1 MNRNMMKQAQQLQT
15 KLLQIQQELETLSVE
30 GSSGG
35 GVVKIEVTGKQE
47 VKSVVIDPEATEDI
61 EFMQDLVLS
70 AINDAMEKSQQLA
83 SEKMGAV
90 TGGLNIPG
98 LT

>member
-35 GVVKIEVTGKQE
+35 GVVKIQVTGKQE

-61 EFMQDLVLS
+61 ELLQDLVLT
-70 AINDAMEKSQQLA
+70 AINDAMEKSQQ
-83 SEKMGAV
+83 
-90 TGGLNIPG
+90 
-98 LT
+98 

>member
-61 EFMQDLVLS
+61 
-70 AINDAMEKSQQLA
+70 
-83 SEKMGAV
+83 
-90 TGGLNIPG
+90 
-98 LT
+98 

>member
-61 EFMQDLVLS
+61 ELLQDLVLT

-98 LT
+98 LP

>member
-61 EFMQDLVLS
+61 ELLQDLVLT
-70 AINDAMEKSQQLA
+70 AINDAMEKSQ
-83 SEKMGAV
+83 
-90 TGGLNIPG
+90 
-98 LT
+98 

>member
-61 EFMQDLVLS
+61 ELLQDLVLT

-83 SEKMGAV
+83 SEKWEPSQEASISRV
-90 TGGLNIPG
+90 
-98 LT
+98 

>member
-61 EFMQDLVLS
+61 ELLQDLVLT

-83 SEKMGAV
+83 SEKMRAV